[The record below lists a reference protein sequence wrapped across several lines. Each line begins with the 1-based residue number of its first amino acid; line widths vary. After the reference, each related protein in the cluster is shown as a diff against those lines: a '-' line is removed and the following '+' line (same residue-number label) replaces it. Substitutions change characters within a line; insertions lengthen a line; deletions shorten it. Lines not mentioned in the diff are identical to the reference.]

1 MLTFTICTLL
11 ILFIFSLN
19 VCGGD
24 FFLSLQIAGILAFA
38 VFIVS
43 LMFIFY
49 FIIFSALILY
59 INQGVMENA
68 DIAASILSTIATA
81 IYTSIG
87 LKQLNGN

>member
-1 MLTFTICTLL
+1 MLTFIICALL

-19 VCGGD
+19 VCEGD
-24 FFLSLQIAGILAFA
+24 FFLSLQIAAFLAFA
-38 VFIVS
+38 VFVIS
-43 LMFIFY
+43 LMFSFY
-49 FIIFSALILY
+49 FIIFSALILC

-81 IYTSIG
+81 ICTSIG

>member
-19 VCGGD
+19 VCEGD
-24 FFLSLQIAGILAFA
+24 FFLSLQIAAILAFA
-38 VFIVS
+38 VFIIS